1 MLYVL
6 DGSVRK
12 SGGRLRVATRLIR
25 AKNGYVV
32 WSKEYDRPF
41 GDVLLVFG
49 QVLHSLDHRRHF
61 QLLAD
66 FPVDEL
72 LDVGVV
78 EVEADHLG
86 GTAGGAAGLD
96 GAGGAVADLEKG
108 HEPRGLATAGELFVL
123 AAEL

>member
-41 GDVLLVFG
+41 GDVLLVQDDIAG
-49 QVLHSLDHRRHF
+49 RVTNALKACIVAR
-61 QLLAD
+61 
-66 FPVDEL
+66 PVSD
-72 LDVGVV
+72 
-78 EVEADHLG
+78 
-86 GTAGGAAGLD
+86 
-96 GAGGAVADLEKG
+96 K
-108 HEPRGLATAGELFVL
+108 
-123 AAEL
+123 